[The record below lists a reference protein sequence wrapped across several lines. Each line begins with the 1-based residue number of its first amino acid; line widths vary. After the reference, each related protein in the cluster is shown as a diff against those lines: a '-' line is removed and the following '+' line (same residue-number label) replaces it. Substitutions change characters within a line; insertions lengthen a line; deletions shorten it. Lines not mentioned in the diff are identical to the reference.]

1 MRFQSENTVFKFIR
15 RSVHEAL
22 GPKCLNKEHTIL
34 MDVMYFINLI
44 SLLMRLGHAPL
55 EKLNRIG
62 RETETI
68 NQRERET
75 GSQSNYRFL
84 RGF

>member
-1 MRFQSENTVFKFIR
+1 MGFESGNTVFKFIR
-15 RSVHEAL
+15 RSVYEAL
-22 GPKCLNKEHTIL
+22 RPKCLNREYIIL
-34 MDVMYFINLI
+34 MVAMYFINLI

-68 NQRERET
+68 NQWERET
-75 GSQSNYRFL
+75 GSQ
-84 RGF
+84 

>member
-1 MRFQSENTVFKFIR
+1 MRFLSENTVFKFIR

-22 GPKCLNKEHTIL
+22 GPKCLNKEYIIL
-34 MDVMYFINLI
+34 MVATYFINLI

-55 EKLNRIG
+55 EKLKRIG

-75 GSQSNYRFL
+75 GNQ
-84 RGF
+84 